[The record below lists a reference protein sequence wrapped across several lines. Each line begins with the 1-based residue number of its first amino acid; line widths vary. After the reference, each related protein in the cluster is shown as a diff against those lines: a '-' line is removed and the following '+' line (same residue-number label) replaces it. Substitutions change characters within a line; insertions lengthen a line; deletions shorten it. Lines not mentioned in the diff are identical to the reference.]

1 MCLLGGVMARTVDA
15 ALLSFIAA
23 FVDTAC
29 FVGLFGLFTAHV
41 TGNFVLIGAALLAR
55 DAPVLAKLLAL
66 PVFALAVVCATMLV
80 LALRKQGRA
89 RVPLVLNLE
98 AGLLLA
104 TVAVIAAGPQ
114 PLQADAAAALAGGM
128 LAVAAMGLQNALM
141 RLELTGM
148 PSTTVMTG
156 NVTQLLI
163 DAVTVRATTD
173 ENGVALRRMAQLWPG
188 IASFT
193 AGAAAGAASYAV
205 SGIVCLTLPAAL
217 CLLLAWRLR

>member
-104 TVAVIAAGPQ
+104 AVAVIAAGPQ

-173 ENGVALRRMAQLWPG
+173 ENGVASRRMAQLWPA

-205 SGIVCLTLPAAL
+205 SGIACLMLPAAL